1 MSTNLAASIAVAA
14 HAQGLSR
21 VDHVVLSDDAKRAY
35 AVQGELNSPFK
46 QIAEVDVNQSVGKTM
61 AQSSAEWQQA
71 PTQTQQ
77 PVHTQTQQQQQQ
89 QQPEMHR

>member
-1 MSTNLAASIAVAA
+1 
-14 HAQGLSR
+14 
-21 VDHVVLSDDAKRAY
+21 VDHVVLSDDARRAY

-46 QIAEVDVNQSVGKTM
+46 QIAEVDVGQSVGKTM

-71 PTQTQQ
+71 PAQTQQ
-77 PVHTQTQQQQQQ
+77 LMPSHTQQQQQE

>member
-1 MSTNLAASIAVAA
+1 
-14 HAQGLSR
+14 
-21 VDHVVLSDDAKRAY
+21 VVLSDDARRAY

-46 QIAEVDVNQSVGKTM
+46 QIAEVDVGQSVGKTM

-71 PTQTQQ
+71 QTQQ
-77 PVHTQTQQQQQQ
+77 SVPSQTQQQQQQQQ